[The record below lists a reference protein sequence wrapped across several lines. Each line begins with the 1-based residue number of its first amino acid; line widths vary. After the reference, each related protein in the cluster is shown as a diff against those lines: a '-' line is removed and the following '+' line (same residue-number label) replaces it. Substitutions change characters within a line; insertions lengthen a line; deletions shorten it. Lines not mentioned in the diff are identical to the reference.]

1 MEKKKPHYSLREI
14 QQVVGLRKASA
25 FTATALMGA
34 AELGLAPDE
43 AVSAVLALRPADLH
57 KSMTTHAD
65 HQIWQDVYHARLNAR
80 ATAYIKVTLR
90 ENGIVV
96 IQFKEK

>member
-14 QQVVGLRKASA
+14 QQIVILRKASA
-25 FTATALMGA
+25 FTATALVGA
-34 AELGLAPDE
+34 AELGLSPDE
-43 AVSAVLALRPADLH
+43 AVSVVLALRQSDLY

-65 HQIWQDVYHARLNAR
+65 HQIWQDVYHAKLKSRL
-80 ATAYIKVTLR
+80 TAYVKMTLR

>member
-1 MEKKKPHYSLREI
+1 MEKKKQHYSLGEVQRMVE
-14 QQVVGLRKASA
+14 VRKANA

-34 AELGLAPDE
+34 AELGLSPDE
-43 AVSAVLALRPADLH
+43 AVSVVLALRQTNFY
-57 KSMTTHAD
+57 KSMTTHSN
-65 HQIWQDVYHARLNAR
+65 HQVWQDVYHARLKSGLI
-80 ATAYIKVTLR
+80 AYIKVTLR

>member
-1 MEKKKPHYSLREI
+1 MEKKKPHYSLRDI
-14 QQVVGLRKASA
+14 QQIVMLRKVSA

-34 AELGLAPDE
+34 AELGLSPDE
-43 AVSAVLALRPADLH
+43 AVSVVLALQQSDFY
-57 KSMTTHAD
+57 KSMTTHVD
-65 HQIWQDVYHARLNAR
+65 HQIWQDVYHAKLKIRS
-80 ATAYIKVTLR
+80 TAYIKVTLR

>member
-1 MEKKKPHYSLREI
+1 MEKKKPHYSLKEI
-14 QQVVGLRKASA
+14 QQAVWLRKASA

-34 AELGLAPDE
+34 AELGLSPDE
-43 AVSAVLALRPADLH
+43 AVSVMLTLRQGDFY

-65 HQIWQDVYHARLNAR
+65 HQIWQDVYHAKLKSRTA
-80 ATAYIKVTLR
+80 AYIKITLR

>member
-1 MEKKKPHYSLREI
+1 MEKKRPHYSLKEI
-14 QQVVGLRKASA
+14 QQVVDLRKTSA
-25 FTATALMGA
+25 FTATALIGA
-34 AELGLAPDE
+34 AELGLSPDE
-43 AVSAVLALRPADLH
+43 AINVVLALRQTDFY

-65 HQIWQDVYHARLNAR
+65 HQIWQDVYHSRLKSR
-80 ATAYIKVTLR
+80 LMAYIKVTLR

>member
-1 MEKKKPHYSLREI
+1 MEKKKPHYSLSEI
-14 QQVVGLRKASA
+14 QRIVTVRKANA

-34 AELGLAPDE
+34 AELGLSPDE
-43 AVSAVLALRPADLH
+43 AVSVVLALRQTDLY

-65 HQIWQDVYHARLNAR
+65 HQIWQDVYHAKLKFRS
-80 ATAYIKVTLR
+80 TAYIKVTLR

>member
-1 MEKKKPHYSLREI
+1 MEKKKSHYSLKEI
-14 QQVVGLRKASA
+14 QQVVALRKVSA

-34 AELGLAPDE
+34 AELGLSPDE
-43 AVSAVLALRPADLH
+43 AVNVVLALRPTDLY

-65 HQIWQDVYHARLNAR
+65 HQIWQDVYHAKLKTR
-80 ATAYIKVTLR
+80 ATAYIKVTMR

>member
-1 MEKKKPHYSLREI
+1 MEKKRSHYSLQEI
-14 QQVVGLRKASA
+14 QKVVDLRKASA
-25 FTATALMGA
+25 FTATALIGA
-34 AELGLAPDE
+34 AELGLSPDE
-43 AVSAVLALRPADLH
+43 AVNVVLVLRQTDFY

-65 HQIWQDVYHARLNAR
+65 HRIWQDVYHAKLKSRL
-80 ATAYIKVTLR
+80 TAYIKVTLR